1 MYIKYGKRLFDII
14 FSITTIFVLFPIF
27 LIIAI
32 LIKLFDNGPVIFTQA
47 RVGRY
52 GREFIFFKF
61 RSMPVNT
68 PNLPSSQLK
77 NVSISL
83 IGKLIRRTN
92 LDELPQLFNIFFGDM
107 SFVGPRP
114 SLISQDDLIELRK
127 LSGALD
133 CRPGLTG
140 LAQINSYDTMNVNV
154 KASFD
159 ALYSRDITFFGD
171 CKIIARTFV
180 YLIKPPPIY

>member
-1 MYIKYGKRLFDII
+1 MYNKYGKRLFDII

-68 PNLPSSQLK
+68 PSLPSSQLK
-77 NVSISL
+77 NVRISL

-140 LAQINSYDTMNVNV
+140 LAQVNSYDTMNVNV
-154 KASFD
+154 KASLD
-159 ALYSRDITFFGD
+159 ALYSRDITLFGD